1 VLLRH
6 VESLHDR
13 LKNRF
18 ARRTEFL
25 GGRPQGHGALEDGI
39 EVEGGADVSSDVVQ
53 VSRIDA
59 PTYRRTIT
67 LMRARG
73 EGRDGL
79 SDFTVINARR
89 NTPVIGLLDCS
100 LDRYDAE
107 SSRNLT
113 DAVVLGA
120 CQTPVIESD
129 IEVIVVATGRR
140 EHGPNLVQKS
150 PLTSRTRPTEF
161 AQGTSPR
168 RRTSVID
175 VDMRTFSRSRRGR
188 RS

>member
-39 EVEGGADVSSDVVQ
+39 EVEGGANVSSDVVQ

-59 PTYRRTIT
+59 PTYRWTIT

-89 NTPVIGLLDCS
+89 NTPVIALLDCS
-100 LDRYDAE
+100 LNRYDAE

-113 DAVVLGA
+113 DAVVLG
-120 CQTPVIESD
+120 
-129 IEVIVVATGRR
+129 VVVRR
-140 EHGPNLVQKS
+140 P
-150 PLTSRTRPTEF
+150 
-161 AQGTSPR
+161 
-168 RRTSVID
+168 
-175 VDMRTFSRSRRGR
+175 
-188 RS
+188 